1 MPLVICWQLDCLHN
15 TDGKCRADE
24 IEYDP
29 TDGCLTMEPQL
40 QLDDSEDEEDDWD
53 REGMRLLDEE

>member
-15 TDGKCRADE
+15 IDGKCRADE

-29 TDGCLTMEPQL
+29 SDGCLTMEPHL
-40 QLDDSEDEEDDWD
+40 HLDDSEDAEDNWD
-53 REGMRLLDEE
+53 REGMRLIDED